1 MDPLDRIDEIS
12 AFVESARSM
21 PMSSN
26 AIVNRN
32 DMLAMLDE
40 LRADLPT
47 EIRRAQALLD
57 ERDKVIAGG
66 QREAARIIG
75 EGEAEHTRLVSV
87 AEVTVSAEHEAAR
100 IVGEARAEA
109 QRLRDEVEEY
119 VDTTLANFE
128 QMLNRTL
135 ATVERG
141 RDKMRALS
149 EIGGYEGQPQERPL
163 PF

>member
-1 MDPLDRIDEIS
+1 VDPLDRIDEIS
-12 AFVESARSM
+12 AFVEGARSM
-21 PMSSN
+21 PMSAN
-26 AIVNRN
+26 CIVNRN
-32 DMLAMLDE
+32 ELLGILDE

-57 ERDKVIAGG
+57 ERDKVIAAG
-66 QREAARIIG
+66 QREAQRIIG
-75 EGEAEHTRLVSV
+75 EGEAEHARLVSV

-100 IVGEARAEA
+100 IVGDARAEA
-109 QRLRDEVEEY
+109 QRLRDEVEDY

-128 QMLNRTL
+128 QMLHRTL
-135 ATVERG
+135 STVERG

-149 EIGGYEGQPQERPL
+149 EIGSYEPEQEDKPL